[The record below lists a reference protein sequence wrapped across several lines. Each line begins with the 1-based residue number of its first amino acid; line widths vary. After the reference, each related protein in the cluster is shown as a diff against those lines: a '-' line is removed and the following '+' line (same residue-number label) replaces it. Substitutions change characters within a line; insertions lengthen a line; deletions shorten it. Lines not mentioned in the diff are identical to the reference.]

1 MAAWLSVETGD
12 MGNSTTL
19 STAGTTIL
27 PLRDWLAVHLRADA
41 GARRLR
47 VGACGHLLLSRSEAR
62 RARRQLVEQVLPTL
76 IADGATRLSLF
87 VGMAPGA
94 DMLFL
99 ETAADWLRERG
110 LPFEMTALLPVPVDN
125 LINDWVLRAQDEQR
139 QIARSARA
147 ALAAEAESLLQ
158 RCTTIVPLYPES
170 IDAGSLSSRAF
181 RQHQYRRL
189 AAILA
194 QHADHVVAILRPLA
208 SLEPGGTAEIVTWR
222 RNPASIPPDLRL
234 HASHCASERPVHI
247 VDPSQSDP
255 VRAIPAG
262 PIEDD
267 ELSRVLH
274 SAELARSAGNELACN
289 DIVYRALKSGLRSRR
304 LEYLRIQALANT
316 GNVRMALDRYLS
328 LDLHDD
334 ELDEDWLALRG
345 RLEKDLALTGSGG
358 AAQFARAAS
367 AYREAY
373 RRHGGSYSAIN
384 AASMLMLA
392 GRRADARRLAKAA
405 IRRTRAASDEIGRFY
420 ALATESEAALL
431 LGDLRACREKLTAA
445 NRLLRDD
452 VGRRSRTR
460 QQLRTLCLRLG
471 HDPALLDA
479 LQLPPL
485 VLLLPGKGAA
495 DCRDIVLPPLLRRLV
510 HDRALLH
517 VALSTPFE
525 LKLCEQLIAHGAR
538 LYLTLP
544 TAAGE
549 LARQW
554 RGREAGAP
562 HRLQR
567 VLDAAEGV
575 ATLRGFLYA
584 ETAWAAAEAAL
595 MNRGLARLSAER
607 LGLKL
612 QQVDCLG
619 GAALRCRRF
628 AGEAPSCDPPGT
640 AGSERRMVGLIFA
653 DFASFRRLRDPM
665 FPRYYREIMQ
675 MLADLLDRHAAKV
688 LVRQTW
694 GDALHVVTE
703 DAASAG
709 HIVADIQHEIEQ
721 RRLRD
726 DGVLGDLELRIA
738 AHYAPAYSG
747 IDPVEEK
754 LTYYGSQLS
763 FAARI
768 EPVVPPSMIYVTE
781 AFAARVALEAPDDF
795 TLDYAGEVEFAK
807 QFGTYRLY
815 SLRQRDQCSSPRGL
829 SRLAT

>member
-1 MAAWLSVETGD
+1 
-12 MGNSTTL
+12 MGTHEKL
-19 STAGTTIL
+19 STAGVATL
-27 PLRDWLAVHLRADA
+27 PLRDWLAMHGRADA

-47 VGACGHLLLSRSEAR
+47 IGACGHLLLSRTELR
-62 RARRQLVEQVLPTL
+62 RARRQLIERVLPAL
-76 IADGATRLSLF
+76 VADGATRLSLF

-99 ETAADWLRERG
+99 ETAADWLRDRG
-110 LPFEMTALLPVPVDN
+110 LPFELTALLPVPVES
-125 LINDWVLRAQDEQR
+125 LINDWLLRAQDEQR
-139 QIARSARA
+139 RLGRGARA
-147 ALAAEAESLLQ
+147 LLAAEAESLLQ
-158 RCTTIVPLYPES
+158 RCTTIVPLYPDD
-170 IDAGSLSSRAF
+170 IDAATLSSRAF

-194 QHADHVVAILRPLA
+194 QHADHVVAILRPFA
-208 SLEPGGTAEIVTWR
+208 SVEPGGTAEIVGWR
-222 RNPASIPPDLRL
+222 RDPASIPPELRL
-234 HASHCASERPVHI
+234 HGTHCAHDRRVHI
-247 VDPSQSDP
+247 VDPSQVSAARSLP
-255 VRAIPAG
+255 SS

-267 ELSRVLH
+267 ELSRVLR
-274 SAELARSAGNELACN
+274 SAELARSTGNELACN
-289 DIVYRALKSGLRSRR
+289 DIVYRALKSGLRSRK

-334 ELDEDWLALRG
+334 ELSEDWLALRG
-345 RLEKDLALTGSGG
+345 RLEKDLALDGDRNR
-358 AAQFARAAS
+358 AQFARAAS

-373 RRHGGSYSAIN
+373 RRYGGAYSAIN

-392 GRRADARRLAKAA
+392 GRTADARRFAQTALQR
-405 IRRTRAASDEIGRFY
+405 IQPPGDEVERFY
-420 ALATESEAALL
+420 ARVTESEAALL
-431 LGDLRACREKLTAA
+431 LGDLRACRQKLAAA

-452 VGRRSRTR
+452 VARRSRTR
-460 QQLRTLCLRLG
+460 QQLRTLCQRLG

-485 VLLLPGKGAA
+485 VLLQPGKGAA
-495 DCRDIVLPPLLRRLV
+495 DCTQVVLPPLLRQLV
-510 HDRALLH
+510 KDRALLH
-517 VALSTPFE
+517 VALCTPFE
-525 LKLCEQLIAHGAR
+525 LKLCEQLVARGAR

-544 TAAGE
+544 CAGGE

-554 RGREAGAP
+554 RGHESGAP

-567 VLDAAEGV
+567 VVDAAEGV
-575 ATLRGFLYA
+575 AILRGFLVS
-584 ETAWAAAEAAL
+584 EPAWAAAEATQ

-607 LGLKL
+607 LGLQL
-612 QQVDCLG
+612 QHVDCLG
-619 GAALRCRRF
+619 GAALRCRRVTPAASDHHADV
-628 AGEAPSCDPPGT
+628 AGDQQ
-640 AGSERRMVGLIFA
+640 RRMVGLIFA

-675 MLADLLDRHAAKV
+675 MLAELLDRYASHV
-688 LVRQTW
+688 RVRQTW
-694 GDALHVVTE
+694 GDALHVVTD
-703 DAASAG
+703 DAASAA

-738 AHYAPAYSG
+738 AHYAPAYAG
-747 IDPVEEK
+747 IDPVEQK
-754 LTYYGSQLS
+754 LSYYGSQLS

-781 AFAARVALEAPDDF
+781 AFAARVALEAASDF
-795 TLDYAGEVEFAK
+795 ALDYAGEVEFAK

-815 SLRQRDQCSSPRGL
+815 SLRRRGL
-829 SRLAT
+829 HSRT